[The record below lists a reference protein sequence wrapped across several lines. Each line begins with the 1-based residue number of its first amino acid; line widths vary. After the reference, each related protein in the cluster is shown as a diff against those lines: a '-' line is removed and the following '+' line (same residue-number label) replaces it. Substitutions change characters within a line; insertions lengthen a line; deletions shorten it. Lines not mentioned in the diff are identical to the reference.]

1 MNYCFTFR
9 LGVEYIKITVRQI
22 AREGRR
28 EMEIVFDKNAVK
40 NKEVEKTVREFL
52 DNIETL
58 EKLRDTTVF
67 AFQDGVKKSY
77 YIRCAISGQ
86 TISDTVALDA
96 RLNPDSGET
105 FRGNREILETH
116 NTFRRMRADAENE
129 REFNDIIAE
138 YIKSYEPEKPLKVW
152 GGQHRSRAIIDAYLQ
167 KKVSRYHGFRV
178 YFCLSKEQRSELAMI
193 SNTSIAVSNDLFDR
207 QMEET
212 YMGPHLRQWCVKV
225 GLLKEGEDFPDVGS
239 HAERITTQG
248 ARSFIVNYFKG
259 SQTGRQISDTELDRN
274 VYEPYL
280 CQTGIFLDEEYQQ
293 LTKNLGSHLWT
304 DKGLIE
310 AAKAFATLH
319 RAQYDAIK
327 KSKVNYKVFRMK
339 VMAPSVLTAWS
350 FVAGLLQTHPTRL
363 QVHLSVPQ
371 PPKDTPDPFNA
382 VEMNQFRYYQDIET
396 YRGLG
401 TRAIM
406 KDRQRMAQ
414 VFLARSIDPAATLD
428 KKLLN
433 QAVNQAT
440 ALKFFRKGYTT

>member
-1 MNYCFTFR
+1 
-9 LGVEYIKITVRQI
+9 
-22 AREGRR
+22 
-28 EMEIVFDKNAVK
+28 MEIIFDAKAVK
-40 NKEVEKTVREFL
+40 NKEIEKTVRKFL
-52 DNIETL
+52 RKNPTL
-58 EKLRDTTVF
+58 EKSRKMPVCI
-67 AFQDGVKKSY
+67 FQDGVKKSY
-77 YIRCAISGQ
+77 YIRCAITGR
-86 TISDTVALDA
+86 TMANIISLDA
-96 RLNPDSGET
+96 RLDPEGGET

-138 YIKSYEPEKPLKVW
+138 YIMSYLPEKPLKVW
-152 GGQHRSRAIIDAYLQ
+152 GGQHRSRAIIDAFEQ

-178 YFCLSKEQRSELAMI
+178 YVNLSKEQRIELAMI

-207 QMEET
+207 QLEET
-212 YMGPHLRQWCVKV
+212 YMGPYLRKWCVKV
-225 GLLKEGEDFPDVGS
+225 GLLKKGEDFPDVGS
-239 HAERITTQG
+239 HAEKITTQG

-259 SQTGRQISDTELDRN
+259 KQTGPQIVDAELDRN

-280 CQTGIFLDEEYQQ
+280 CQTGAFLDEEYRQ
-293 LTKNLGSHLWT
+293 LTEKMGSALWT
-304 DKGLIE
+304 DNELIE
-310 AAKAFATLH
+310 VAKAFANLH
-319 RAQYDAIK
+319 KTQYEAIK
-327 KSKVNYKVFRMK
+327 KSKVNFKVFRMK
-339 VMAPSVLTAWS
+339 AMAPSVLTAWS
-350 FVAGLLQTHPTRL
+350 FVAGLLQSHPARL
-363 QVHLSVPQ
+363 AVHLTVPQ
-371 PPKDTPDPFNA
+371 PPKGTPDPLNA
-382 VEMNQFRYYQDIET
+382 EEMNQFRYYQDIET

>member
-1 MNYCFTFR
+1 
-9 LGVEYIKITVRQI
+9 
-22 AREGRR
+22 
-28 EMEIVFDKNAVK
+28 MEIIFDKNAAK
-40 NKEVEKTVREFL
+40 DKDVEKTVKEFL
-52 DNIETL
+52 ESIDTL
-58 EKLRDTTVF
+58 EKGKNVPVF
-67 AFQDGVKKSY
+67 IFQDGVKKSY
-77 YIRCAISGQ
+77 YIRCAMTGKTMAD
-86 TISDTVALDA
+86 TIGLDA
-96 RLNPDSGET
+96 RLNPESGET

-138 YIKSYEPEKPLKVW
+138 YITSYLPKKPLKVW

-167 KKVSRYHGFRV
+167 KKVTRYHGFRV
-178 YFCLSKEQRSELAMI
+178 YFCLSKEQRIELAMI

-212 YMGPHLRQWCVKV
+212 YMGPHLRRWCVKV

-239 HAERITTQG
+239 HSERITTQG
-248 ARSFIVNYFKG
+248 ARSFIVSYFKG
-259 SQTGRQISDTELDRN
+259 KQTGEQVIEAELDRN

-293 LTKNLGSHLWT
+293 LTEKMGNQLWT

-310 AAKAFATLH
+310 AAKAFARLH
-319 RAQYDAIK
+319 KTQYDAIR
-327 KSKVNYKVFRMK
+327 KSKVNFKVFRMK
-339 VMAPSVLTAWS
+339 TMAPSVLTAWS
-350 FVAGLLQTHPTRL
+350 YVTGLLQTHPARL
-363 QVHLSVPQ
+363 QVHLTVPQ
-371 PPKDTPDPFNA
+371 PPKDAPDPLNA
-382 VEMNQFRYYQDIET
+382 EEMNQFRYYQDIET

-433 QAVNQAT
+433 QAVNQFT
-440 ALKFFRKGYTT
+440 ALRFFRKGYAA